1 MAHADKREVEM
12 EQHLQEFLDAGA
24 GLEDLEA
31 ELERL
36 GLLDEETV
44 TTDADGTLHLWL
56 EEETGS
62 DRGWWNIRDVAAGD
76 PTKARD
82 LAEWVLRK
90 RGKARK
96 ALAEAQAAYDRNLAQ
111 LKLWLERY
119 QKEAARTDAF
129 AEATLAE
136 YMTDFHE
143 GEKTLPMIAV
153 PKLRWTKERD
163 HIKWD
168 EPGALAWAEEREDVD
183 EVAPRSLKKSE
194 AKARL
199 EKRGQDYFD
208 GDTGERVA
216 FVWDEAPD
224 QPMRFEIVDG

>member
-1 MAHADKREVEM
+1 MAHANKQREVEM

-36 GLLDEETV
+36 GLYDDETV
-44 TTDADGTLHLWL
+44 TVDDDGTLRLWQD
-56 EEETGS
+56 ESASERS
-62 DRGWWNIRDVAAGD
+62 YFNIRDRAAGD

-90 RGKARK
+90 RAKARK

-163 HIKWD
+163 RIKWD

-183 EVAPRSLKKSE
+183 EVAPRSLKTSE

-199 EKRGQDYFD
+199 EKKGREYFD
-208 GDTGERVA
+208 ADTGERVE
-216 FVWDEAPD
+216 FVWDEAPERAV
-224 QPMRFEIVDG
+224 RFEIVDG